1 VTRVVQALLI
11 ANIVAYFVQVTRPEL
26 ANAFVFIPFLALARP
41 WTVVTYMFLH
51 GGLMHLGFNMLGL
64 WFFGSGVETR
74 LGSRRFLLLY
84 FLSGISGALLSMA
97 FSMGSGVIG
106 ASAGV
111 FGVMLAFAR
120 FWPDTVIYV
129 WGVIPVP
136 ARMLVIITTVMSIWA
151 GFGGGGGNVA
161 HFAHLGGF
169 AGAWLYLKWWE
180 RGRGEFRKRAVVEP
194 ARALKHV
201 DDLRAIDLTRVHQV
215 NRDEVSRL
223 IEKAGKEGAAS
234 LTPEERL
241 FLSNFVPPDV
251 VPPPT

>member
-1 VTRVVQALLI
+1 MTRVVQALLI

-120 FWPDTVIYV
+120 FWPDTMIYV

-136 ARMLVIITTVMSIWA
+136 ARMLVILTTVMSIWA

-201 DDLRAIDLTRVHQV
+201 EDLRAIDLSRVHQV

-223 IEKAGKEGAAS
+223 IDKAGTEGAAS

-241 FLSNFVPPDV
+241 FLSNFVPRDV
-251 VPPPT
+251 VPPTT